1 MSARVKAF
9 AMVRGEPRRQ
19 GQQGQT
25 LVLFVI
31 FLIMILTT
39 LALII
44 NGGLVR
50 RSNQELWNALD
61 SGALAGAQSLPAN
74 PSQADSDALKFAM
87 LNHPGLTSGSVTT
100 SYRCLVGDR
109 NNDGQPDSQDVPV
122 VCNPGA
128 GASWTCA
135 EGRCVADCDPF
146 VAGMICNTVL
156 VTGTVDTSYM
166 LSGVTGVNGTSTT
179 YTSAACSG
187 VCGADPTVPL
197 DIGIVLDRTSS
208 MSDTDLANVKT
219 AAQAMLQDFDPS
231 IDYVGLSLLGQ
242 SQSAVSCAGVGNAH
256 GLAAPVAG
264 SGTWVVVPYPTN
276 QSLSNDYL
284 TGTALNANSQ
294 LVRTIQCMDHSSTK
308 TDLGDP
314 LLAMANTLRTQGRAN
329 ANKGIILM
337 TDGAANMP
345 NADSCQY
352 AMDKATAVKNMGVE
366 LFTIGFGVVGDR
378 CVDVDGTYKNAL
390 ASRLLAD
397 MATGPS
403 VDNGCTDAENADGDH
418 YFCEPRTDSLTT
430 VFHAAATALLQG
442 HVKLVT
448 LPGS

>member
-1 MSARVKAF
+1 MNGL
-9 AMVRGEPRRQ
+9 VRGRSGSRRE
-19 GQQGQT
+19 GERGQT

-39 LALII
+39 LAVII
-44 NGGLVR
+44 DGGLLR

-61 SGALAGAQSLPAN
+61 SGALAGAQSLPTN
-74 PSQADSDALKFAM
+74 PSLADSNAIKFAQM
-87 LNHPGLTSGSVTT
+87 NHTGLGAGSVTT
-100 SYRCLVGDR
+100 AYRCLVGDR

-135 EGRCVADCDPF
+135 DGKCVASCNPF
-146 VAGMICNTVL
+146 AAGMTCNTIV
-156 VTGTVDTSYM
+156 VTGTVNTDYK
-166 LSGVTGVNGTSTT
+166 LSGVTGVDGATT
-179 YTSAACSG
+179 TFTSAACSG

-197 DIGIVLDRTSS
+197 DIGIILDRTSS
-208 MSDTDLANVKT
+208 MSDADLANVKT

-242 SQSAVSCAGVGNAH
+242 SQMAASCAGVGNAH

-264 SGTWVVVPYPTN
+264 TGTWVVVPFPTN

-284 TGTALNANSQ
+284 TGTALNPNSQ
-294 LVRTIQCMDHSSTK
+294 LVRTIQCLDHSSTK

-314 LLAMANTLRTQGRAN
+314 LVAMANALRTQGRAN

-352 AMDKATAVKNMGVE
+352 AMDKATAVKNAGVE

-378 CVDVDGTYKNAL
+378 CVDADGTYKNAL
-390 ASRLLAD
+390 ASKLLAD

-418 YFCEPRTDSLTT
+418 YFCEPRTDSLTS
-430 VFHAAATALLQG
+430 VFHAAATALLNGQ
-442 HVKLVT
+442 VKLVT

>member
-1 MSARVKAF
+1 MKSLVKAF
-9 AMVRGEPRRQ
+9 FTGRSDSRREGERGQ
-19 GQQGQT
+19 A

-44 NGGLVR
+44 NGGLLR

-61 SGALAGAQSLPAN
+61 SGSLAGAQSLPTD
-74 PSQADSDALKFAM
+74 PSQADSDAIKFAK
-87 LNHPGLTSGSVTT
+87 LNHPGLSTGTVTT

-109 NNDGQPDSQDVPV
+109 NNDGRPDVQDVPV

-128 GASWTCA
+128 GATWTCA
-135 EGRCVADCDPF
+135 DGKCVAACNPF
-146 VAGMICNTVL
+146 VAGMTCNTIV
-156 VTGTVDTSYM
+156 VTGTVNTDYK
-166 LSGVTGVNGTSTT
+166 LIGVTGVNGATTT

-219 AAQAMLQDFDPS
+219 AAQAMLQDFDPT
-231 IDYVGLSLLGQ
+231 IDYDGLSLLGQ
-242 SQSAVSCAGVGNAH
+242 SQMAASCAGVGNAH

-264 SGTWVVVPYPTN
+264 TGTWGVVPFPTN
-276 QSLSNDYL
+276 QALRIDSL
-284 TGTALNANSQ
+284 TGAALNANSQ

-329 ANKGIILM
+329 ADKGIILM

-352 AMDKATAVKNMGVE
+352 AQDKATAVKSMGVE

-390 ASRLLAD
+390 ASKLLAD

-403 VDNGCTDAENADGDH
+403 VDNGCTDAENTDGDH

-442 HVKLVT
+442 QVKLVT